1 MGKALKS
8 KSLEKARAARKGTVK
23 EGFYSVQGRSQIP
36 KSLAETWA
44 GQSSRD
50 RGNSWSIGVR
60 LEQDCALL
68 AAAISRLAGE
78 SYPSVIVHS
87 EGVTLVM
94 GQYSA
99 EGGSWIEAALDLM
112 KQVMIAETGSASEF
126 GEDLIGGPQ
135 PVLDGELHG

>member
-1 MGKALKS
+1 MRS
-8 KSLEKARAARKGTVK
+8 NSLEKARAARKITIK
-23 EGFYSVQGRSQIP
+23 QGFCSAQGRSQIA
-36 KSLAETWA
+36 KNLAETWA

-50 RGNSWSIGVR
+50 RGDAWAIGVR
-60 LEQDCALL
+60 LEQDYALL
-68 AAAISRLAGE
+68 AAAIARLAGE

-99 EGGSWIEAALDLM
+99 EGGSWIEAALDLL

-135 PVLDGELHG
+135 PALDGELHG